1 MAYYLAKFFR
11 YIPVIDGMSHVTGV
25 DNFNI
30 INVTTDAALA
40 ALQAHPDNIPLV
52 ELTEQ
57 EATQAC
63 KYYLETRGYRSAY
76 SDLEGLEPDPEALAK
91 GKRKT
96 KVPLSD
102 DLKPVVISLL
112 KKSFKLHI
120 DEEMKDRRNGK
131 NNLDDS
137 KRPDYDQQKHN
148 DLLSMVDTLNTID
161 DIHKARESVL
171 GIEMTKD
178 LASRL
183 GLWDDTRNA
192 RKEKVKFGVQF

>member
-11 YIPVIDGMSHVTGV
+11 YIPVIDGMSHITGV

-40 ALQAHPDNIPLV
+40 ELMAHPDNIPLV
-52 ELTEQ
+52 EITEQ
-57 EATQAC
+57 EATQAS

-76 SDLEGLEPDPEALAK
+76 SDVEGLEPDPESLAK

-96 KVPLSD
+96 KVPLPD
-102 DLKPVVISLL
+102 DLKPAVISLL
-112 KKSFKLHI
+112 KKAFKMHI
-120 DEEMKDRRNGK
+120 DEEMKDRRNNK
-131 NNLDDS
+131 PHLDGS
-137 KRPDYDQQKHN
+137 KRPPHDENKHRE
-148 DLLSMVDTLNTID
+148 LLSSVDGLNTID
-161 DIHKARESVL
+161 DLHKARESVL

-183 GLWDDTRNA
+183 NLWDDTRNA
-192 RKEKVKFGVQF
+192 RKEKIKYGVQF

>member
-11 YIPVIDGMSHVTGV
+11 YIPVIDGMSHITGV

-40 ALQAHPDNIPLV
+40 ELQAHPDDIPLI
-52 ELTEQ
+52 ELTEE

-63 KYYLETRGYRSAY
+63 KYYMETRGYRSAY
-76 SDLEGLEPDPEALAK
+76 SDLEGLEPDPESLAQ

-102 DLKPVVISLL
+102 DLKPAVISLL
-112 KKSFKLHI
+112 KKAFKMHI
-120 DEEMKDRRNGK
+120 NEEMNHRKK
-131 NNLDDS
+131 NKPNLDGS
-137 KRPDYDQQKHN
+137 KRPKYHQQKH
-148 DLLSMVDTLNTID
+148 DELLAMVDTLNTID
-161 DIHKARESVL
+161 DIHKARELVI

-183 GLWDDTRNA
+183 GLWDDTRNT